1 MAPAIDSP
9 VATEVA
15 HQIRVTRGQR
25 VLLDAHLAS
34 LYGVST
40 KVLNQAVRRNT
51 NRFPGDFLLSL
62 SNQDVASLRSQIVT
76 LKTGRGAH
84 RKYPMLAFTE
94 HGAIMAAT
102 ILNSDRAV
110 EMSVYVVRAF
120 VKTRELLASNTEL
133 ARELT
138 ALKKSVATLDAD
150 TRRQFDL
157 VYEAILGLT
166 PPDRISL

>member
-15 HQIRVTRGQR
+15 HQIRVIRGQR

-76 LKTGRGAH
+76 LKTISDARLH
-84 RKYPMLAFTE
+84 RARRN
-94 HGAIMAAT
+94 HGC
-102 ILNSDRAV
+102 DHP
-110 EMSVYVVRAF
+110 E
-120 VKTRELLASNTEL
+120 
-133 ARELT
+133 
-138 ALKKSVATLDAD
+138 
-150 TRRQFDL
+150 Q
-157 VYEAILGLT
+157 
-166 PPDRISL
+166 

>member
-15 HQIRVTRGQR
+15 HQIRVIRGQR

-94 HGAIMAAT
+94 HGAIMGPG
-102 ILNSDRAV
+102 
-110 EMSVYVVRAF
+110 
-120 VKTRELLASNTEL
+120 VK
-133 ARELT
+133 
-138 ALKKSVATLDAD
+138 K
-150 TRRQFDL
+150 Q
-157 VYEAILGLT
+157 
-166 PPDRISL
+166 